1 MNPTNWAWLFTVLTC
16 VLWCAMAVKMLM
28 YPRVSRPDIFF
39 AITVD
44 PSFRQSPTG
53 RAILRCYDRL
63 VVIITLVSFALAV
76 PISLPPSWFHT
87 SLSVFLAAVALEM
100 AGFLGAFLIAR
111 HRTMPHRVEPSTAR
125 EADLHPRRGPPPA
138 GWLAQAGP
146 FLILAAASLY
156 LWLRWDD
163 ILARFPSQWGSD
175 GRPSGWTTK
184 GVVGVFCPIGLGA
197 LVCLLI
203 AVLSR
208 RRGVRWTYRGD
219 SRSPYG
225 ARFVR
230 IRSAFLLG
238 LQYWLALYFAAGS
251 LGALG
256 AKSPMPGL
264 WWLPFAFAVL
274 VAWFMAFWIAQRRWP
289 GGASERVPVGDQT
302 PDKCWKLGLFY
313 VNRNDPAVLVE
324 KRFGIGWTVNF
335 GNPRLWLVIGAT
347 LLLLLAI
354 LGLLT
359 VKGGTG
365 IRPTH

>member
-1 MNPTNWAWLFTVLTC
+1 
-16 VLWCAMAVKMLM
+16 MAVILLVSA
-28 YPRVSRPDIFF
+28 RVSRPDVFF

-44 PSFRQSPTG
+44 PSFRQSAAG
-53 RAILRCYDRL
+53 RAILRRYDRS

-87 SLSVFLAAVALEM
+87 SLPVFLVAVALEWV
-100 AGFLGAFLIAR
+100 GILGAFLIAR
-111 HRTMPHRVEPSTAR
+111 HRTMPYRAEPSNAR
-125 EADLHPRRGPPPA
+125 EAELHPRRVPLPG
-138 GWLAQAGP
+138 GWLGQAGP
-146 FLILAAASLY
+146 FLILGAASFY

-163 ILARFPSQWGSD
+163 ILARFPTHWGSD
-175 GRPSGWTTK
+175 GRPNDWTTK
-184 GVVGVFCPIGLGA
+184 GVVGVFSPIGLGA

-208 RRGVRWTYRGD
+208 RRGIRWTYRGD

-230 IRSAFLLG
+230 IRFLFLLS
-238 LQYWLALYFAAGS
+238 LQYWLALWFAAVS
-251 LGALG
+251 LGAL
-256 AKSPMPGL
+256 AEKSPMPGL
-264 WWLPFAFAVL
+264 WWLPFAFALLVVL
-274 VAWFMAFWIAQRRWP
+274 LIAFWIAQRRWP
-289 GGASERVPVGDQT
+289 GVASEPVPVGDRT
-302 PDKCWKLGLFY
+302 PDKCWKLGLLYF
-313 VNRNDPAVLVE
+313 NRNDPAVLVE